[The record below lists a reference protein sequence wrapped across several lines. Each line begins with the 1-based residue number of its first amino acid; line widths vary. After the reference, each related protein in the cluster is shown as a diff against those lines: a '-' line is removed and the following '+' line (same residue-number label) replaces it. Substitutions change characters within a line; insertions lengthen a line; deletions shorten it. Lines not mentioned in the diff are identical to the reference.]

1 MVKEKIQDP
10 WLCKHC
16 DQKFPKDEE
25 GLWKKLQDTNHN
37 NPKTRKTI
45 IHYRDNQ
52 PDKFQNQSKW
62 LNHLIY
68 MPGNQAFDGRC
79 PHSVCVHCLHRD
91 GKYLEFN
98 NRSSLSYHRKKKCP
112 YKDLTIKNF
121 ATQYKHYENQCSLKI
136 ENECK
141 IESQQEEINKQKQ
154 KEEDEK
160 RKIEEKKQKEEEDF
174 KSRAKFYDAPPPRSQ
189 ASIDREKKYKK
200 CPKELAIEAAME
212 I

>member
-10 WLCKHC
+10 WLCQHC

-62 LNHLIY
+62 LNHLLY

-91 GKYLEFN
+91 SKYLEFS
-98 NRSSLSYHRKKKCP
+98 NRSSLSYHRKKHCP
-112 YKDLTIKNF
+112 YKDLTIKHF
-121 ATQYKHYENQCSLKI
+121 ARQYKNYENKCSLEI
-136 ENECK
+136 EKECE
-141 IESQQEEINKQKQ
+141 IESLNEKKQKAQEEYYKKL
-154 KEEDEK
+154 KE
-160 RKIEEKKQKEEEDF
+160 IEEKKQKEEEDF
-174 KSRAKFYDAPPPRSQ
+174 RLRAKFYDAPPPRSQ

-200 CPKELAIEAAME
+200 CKKEIAIEEAMS